1 MKLYSFHR
9 SSAAYRVRIALNLK
23 GVDYELVPVHLQRDG
38 GEHRK
43 PAYRKVNPQ
52 GRVPALQLDDGRVL
66 HQSMAIMEYLES
78 TIPRPALLPA
88 DPVAQ
93 ARVRAVAQMIVA
105 DIHPLDNASVLK
117 YLNQR
122 LGQDEAAVKMWYA
135 HWIVEGFAAIEALI
149 EGPHFCFDG
158 TPTLADVCL
167 VPQARNAIVNA
178 VDMTPFPK
186 IAAIYAHCAALP
198 AFVRAHPDNQPDAE
212 PSVGQTLPGV
222 R

>member
-23 GVDYELVPVHLQRDG
+23 GVDYGLVPVHLQRDG

-43 PAYRKVNPQ
+43 PAYRQVNPQ
-52 GRVPALQLDDGRVL
+52 GRVPALELDDGRVL

-78 TIPRPALLPA
+78 AIPSPPLLTG

-105 DIHPLDNASVLK
+105 DIHPLDNASVLR

-122 LGQDEAAVKMWYA
+122 LGQDAATVKTWYA
-135 HWIVEGFAAIEALI
+135 HWIVEGFTAIEELV
-149 EGPHFCFDG
+149 EGPQHCFG
-158 TPTLADVCL
+158 GVPTLADICL
-167 VPQARNAIVNA
+167 VPQVRNAIVNDI
-178 VDMTPFPK
+178 DMTPFPK
-186 IAAIYAHCAALP
+186 LAVIYHHCNSLP
-198 AFVRAHPDNQPDAE
+198 AFVKAHPDNQPDAE
-212 PSVGQTLPGV
+212 PLEGQTLPGV

>member
-23 GVDYELVPVHLQRDG
+23 GVGYELVPVHLQRDG

-43 PAYRKVNPQ
+43 PAYRRVNPQ
-52 GRVPALQLDDGRVL
+52 GRVPALELDDGRVL

-78 TIPRPALLPA
+78 TIPWPALLPA

-122 LGQDEAAVKMWYA
+122 LGQDEAAVKTWYA
-135 HWIVEGFAAIEALI
+135 HWIVEGFTAIEALI
-149 EGPHFCFDG
+149 EGPDFCFG
-158 TPTLADVCL
+158 GAPTLADVCL
-167 VPQARNAIVNA
+167 IPQARNAIVNA
-178 VDMTPFPK
+178 VDMTPFPR
-186 IAAIYAHCAALP
+186 IAAIYAYHDAITALGGL
-198 AFVRAHPDNQPDAE
+198 
-212 PSVGQTLPGV
+212 VGESLRPGGG
-222 R
+222 

>member
-9 SSAAYRVRIALNLK
+9 SSASYRVRIALNLK

-43 PAYRKVNPQ
+43 AAYRAVNPQ
-52 GRVPALQLDDGRVL
+52 ARVPALQLDDGRVL
-66 HQSMAIMEYLES
+66 HQSMAIMEYLEA
-78 TIPRPALLPA
+78 TVPHPALLPG

-93 ARVRAVAQMIVA
+93 ARVRAVAQMVVA

-122 LGQDEAAVKMWYA
+122 LGQDEATVKTWYA
-135 HWIVEGFAAIEALI
+135 HWIIEGFNAIEALV
-149 EGPHFCFDG
+149 EGPKFCFG
-158 TPTLADVCL
+158 GVPTLADVCL
-167 VPQARNAIVNA
+167 MPQARNAIVNA
-178 VDMTPFPK
+178 VDMTPYPK
-186 IAAIYAHCAALP
+186 IAAIYGHCETHP

-212 PSVGQTLPGV
+212 PSEGQTLPGV

>member
-23 GVDYELVPVHLQRDG
+23 GVGYELVPVHLQRDG

-43 PAYRKVNPQ
+43 PAYRRVNPQ
-52 GRVPALQLDDGRVL
+52 GRVPALELDDGRVL

-78 TIPRPALLPA
+78 TIPWPALLPA

-122 LGQDEAAVKMWYA
+122 LGQDEAAVKTWYA
-135 HWIVEGFAAIEALI
+135 HWIVEGFTAIEALI
-149 EGPHFCFDG
+149 EGPDFCFG
-158 TPTLADVCL
+158 GAPTLADVCL
-167 VPQARNAIVNA
+167 IPQARNAIVNA
-178 VDMTPFPK
+178 VDMTPFPR

-198 AFVRAHPDNQPDAE
+198 AFVRAHPDNQPDTEVSA
-212 PSVGQTLPGV
+212 GQGLPGV